1 MFWIDDEDV
10 LRRADGAAFDG
21 RSWRWRVDA
30 HTGGIVAQ
38 GARGGDRRPVS
49 GREAL
54 EFLAGL
60 RALRAVP
67 VGVIGPRVASPR
79 QEEVAVALGAALTR
93 MGLPVLCGGKTGV
106 MDAVARGVSEA
117 GGICIGLLPEADW
130 REANPHVLPIATGIG
145 KARNVLIAQAA
156 RALIAVGGELG
167 TLTEIAFGLHFEKP
181 VFLLEGAPSVGRA
194 ITMSGVEDLCDAL
207 ATALL
212 DEASMS

>member
-1 MFWIDDEDV
+1 MFWFDGEDV

-21 RSWRWRVDA
+21 KAWRWRVDA
-30 HTGGIVAQ
+30 HAGDVLAQ
-38 GARGGDRRPVS
+38 GARGADQRPVT

-54 EFLAGL
+54 EFLANR
-60 RALRAVP
+60 RALRPVP
-67 VGVIGPRVASPR
+67 VGVIGPKVATPG
-79 QEEVAVALGAALTR
+79 QEAVAVALGTALAR

-106 MDAVARGVSEA
+106 MEAVARGVSEA
-117 GGICIGLLPEADW
+117 GGICIGLLPDADW
-130 REANPHVLPIATGIG
+130 REANPYVLPIATGIG

-181 VFLLEGAPSVGRA
+181 VFLLEGAPMVGGA
-194 ITMSGVEDLCDAL
+194 IIMNGVDDLCGAL

-212 DEASMS
+212 DEKSMS